1 MNAEDPNPTSSSSAK
16 PARQRRVSLRSNV
29 IFLMILMLFSVL
41 FFNIYLLHRNENQG
55 HGVQFSQILEQSMR
69 TTNHSHYGGA
79 ITKDLAVVDKI
90 KKQVKDM
97 NTLLNQTE
105 ELVSDLDSMNDK
117 AKDVLK
123 NRTSED
129 SQQKNTNLTG
139 YNVLLLYA
147 DDWSHHTLSSYHKT
161 KPVNS
166 ILKTPH
172 LTNSH
177 LKG

>member
-69 TTNHSHYGGA
+69 TSNHSHYGGA
-79 ITKDLAVVDKI
+79 KTKDLAVVDKI

-97 NTLLNQTE
+97 NTPLNQTE